1 MLTGTFTRLPAQQ
14 LPGFLILYSSALLG
28 FVSQQLAPLRQ
39 SLQFLGLPLP
49 GFSGLGLS
57 CYFALRWDRK
67 TATDPG
73 TRCTGRMFF
82 VPGPNSESYG
92 KTWGCSGELTPLFE
106 HLLGGGISDRLC
118 LVAPGY
124 TGTLALLQHLPVWDQ

>member
-1 MLTGTFTRLPAQQ
+1 MLSGGTEKLP
-14 LPGFLILYSSALLG
+14 LILA
-28 FVSQQLAPLRQ
+28 QDAQAE
-39 SLQFLGLPLP
+39 
-49 GFSGLGLS
+49 
-57 CYFALRWDRK
+57 C
-67 TATDPG
+67 
-73 TRCTGRMFF
+73 FF

-124 TGTLALLQHLPVWDQ
+124 NGTLALLQHLPVWDQ